1 MSRCIAVVA
10 ALVATFAVAQTN
22 QTLLTVPNIPGSA
35 LTGRILVSGW
45 SFVSA
50 PGTAGTV
57 KVSSLAITQPDD
69 ESAPLLLK
77 AYAKSTPLGDLV
89 LERFD
94 GFGNRVM
101 RLTLVRATV
110 SSMSTSNSVQKPVP
124 TVQWTVRF
132 TTATYE
138 FFTRDTAGR
147 EVRSAV
153 DLSVL

>member
-1 MSRCIAVVA
+1 MSRCIALVA

-22 QTLLTVPNIPGSA
+22 QTLLTVPSIPGSA

-50 PGTAGTV
+50 PGTAGTI
-57 KVSSLAITQPDD
+57 KVSSLAITQLDD

-77 AYAKSTPLGDLV
+77 AYAKSTPLGNLV

-101 RLTLVRATV
+101 RLTLVGATV
-110 SSMSTSNSVQKPVP
+110 ASMSTGSSRQTAVP
-124 TVQWTVRF
+124 SVQWTVRF
-132 TTATYE
+132 TTASYE
-138 FFTRDTAGR
+138 FFTRDAGGR